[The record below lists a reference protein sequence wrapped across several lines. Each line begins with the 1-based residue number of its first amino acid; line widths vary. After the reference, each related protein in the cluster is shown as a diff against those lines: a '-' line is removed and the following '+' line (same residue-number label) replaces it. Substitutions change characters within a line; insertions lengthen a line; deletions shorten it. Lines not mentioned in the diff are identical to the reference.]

1 MSQKVEEI
9 FKLFMLLKY
18 CQCNCYC
25 VIIIPG
31 WKRKGWKL
39 ASGEPVKNEKDFK
52 ELDSL
57 QHKLNV
63 KWNYVEAHRGVYG
76 NEMADQLAKAGAAMY
91 KK

>member
-1 MSQKVEEI
+1 MTFTNYTYKR
-9 FKLFMLLKY
+9 FFA
-18 CQCNCYC
+18 
-25 VIIIPG
+25 G

-57 QHKLNV
+57 QHKLQI
-63 KWNYVEAHRGVYG
+63 KWNYVEAHRGIHG